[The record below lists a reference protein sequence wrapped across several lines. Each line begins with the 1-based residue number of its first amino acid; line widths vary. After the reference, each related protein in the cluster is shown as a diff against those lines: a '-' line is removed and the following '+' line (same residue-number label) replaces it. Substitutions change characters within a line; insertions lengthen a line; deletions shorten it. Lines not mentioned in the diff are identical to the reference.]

1 MPGVLAPLVSV
12 TAVRTVSF
20 SVYQKA
26 KYKASSFI
34 GTVTGKEE
42 PLLVVN
48 KPGSVPD
55 LSTVTCFGMAG
66 AAAGAASTFIAC
78 QCSDLCWLIVVY
90 SNTFLGPFELTKNA
104 MVIAKQIAATSV
116 GVNQNPIRISYQ
128 DKSTF
133 RTAKQIVSNCGFLGL
148 YSGFQLQ
155 MSMILSIYSNRSD
168 EISNWSVVR
177 ETFGTAIYFMS
188 YESGKQLL
196 VKYQGVNS
204 PTSPL
209 AVALAG
215 GFCGII
221 GLVSVSLI
229 SCSLSIHLETC

>member
-1 MPGVLAPLVSV
+1 MLAPLVSV

-78 QCSDLCWLIVVY
+78 QCFNSPYSVSLLI
-90 SNTFLGPFELTKNA
+90 SNLSGPFELTKSA

-116 GVNQNPIRISYQ
+116 GNNCNSIRSSYQ
-128 DKSTF
+128 NKSTW
-133 RTAKQIVSNCGFLGL
+133 RTAKQIVANCGFLGL

-155 MSMILSIYSNRSD
+155 MGRKTSLC
-168 EISNWSVVR
+168 
-177 ETFGTAIYFMS
+177 
-188 YESGKQLL
+188 LL
-196 VKYQGVNS
+196 NS
-204 PTSPL
+204 R
-209 AVALAG
+209 
-215 GFCGII
+215 
-221 GLVSVSLI
+221 
-229 SCSLSIHLETC
+229 